1 MAKIRTRI
9 APSPTGDPH
18 VGTAYIALFNKVFAE
33 SQGGEFILR
42 IEDTD
47 QVRSTKASEQAI
59 LDSLNWLGLKW
70 AEGPDIGGPFAPY
83 RQSDRKDIYSKH
95 CQHLIDH
102 GHAFHCFCT
111 AERLDEVREQQRA
124 DGKDIGYDGHCMNLP
139 ADEVASKLVAGEPH
153 VVRMMV
159 PEDGVCVIKDVLRGD
174 VEIEWKQIDMQVL
187 MKSDGLP
194 TYHLASVV
202 DDHLME
208 ISHIM
213 RGEEWISSTPKQIA
227 LYQYFGWEPPIYVHL
242 PLLRNADKSKLSKRK
257 NPTSITYYRDLGILP
272 EALTNYLGM
281 MGWTMPNGEEVFSIA
296 DMRKDFDVTRISL
309 GGPVFDQEK
318 LSWLNGKYLRE
329 EHTPEQLL
337 QRLLDWKFNREFATP
352 LMALAQTRA
361 ETLGDIAPLLTFF
374 FQGNLPLTAASFDG
388 LKLQGEELVRVLQ
401 LILWQL
407 EARQDWQKDA
417 IFADVKAIADFTEN
431 KFKDV
436 NAPLFIAIT
445 GSTASVSVME
455 AMAILGPDLTRGRL
469 RFAITALGG
478 LGKKKLKSLEKEFSQ
493 ISQRVKPE

>member
-1 MAKIRTRI
+1 MTKIRTRI

-47 QVRSTKASEQAI
+47 QLRSTAESEQAI
-59 LDSLNWLGLKW
+59 LDSLKWLGLNW
-70 AEGPDIGGPFAPY
+70 AEGPDIGGPHAPY
-83 RQSDRKDIYSKH
+83 RQSDRRDIYQ
-95 CQHLIDH
+95 QHTQQLIDN
-102 GHAFHCFCT
+102 GHAFHCFCS
-111 AERLDEVREQQRA
+111 AERLDEVREKQRQA
-124 DGKDIGYDGHCMNLP
+124 GEDIGYDGHCMHLS
-139 ADEVASKLVAGEPH
+139 AEEVQAKLAAGEAH
-153 VVRMMV
+153 VVRMKI
-159 PEDGVCVIKDVLRGD
+159 PESGTCVIKDVLRGD

-227 LYQYFGWEPPIYVHL
+227 LYQYFGWQPPIYVHL

-257 NPTSITYYRDLGILP
+257 NPTSVTYYRELGILP
-272 EALTNYLGM
+272 EALLNFLGM
-281 MGWTMPNGEEVFSIA
+281 MGWTMPNGEEIFNL
-296 DMRKDFDVTRISL
+296 DNMKDAFDVSRISL

-329 EHTPEQLL
+329 KHTPEQLL
-337 QRLLDWKFNREFATP
+337 QRLLEWKFNADFATQ
-352 LMALAQTRA
+352 LMPLAQTRA
-361 ETLGDIAPLLTFF
+361 ETLGDIAPLLAFF
-374 FQGNLPLTAASFDG
+374 FQGNLNITESSFAG
-388 LKLQGEELVRVLQ
+388 LKLETEELKRVLQ
-401 LILWQL
+401 LILWKL
-407 EARQDWQKDA
+407 ETQRHWEKDN
-417 IFADVKAIADFTEN
+417 IFADVKAVAEHSGF
-431 KFKDV
+431 KLKDV

-445 GSTASVSVME
+445 GSSSSVSVMD
-455 AMAILGPDLTRGRL
+455 AMAILGPDMTRGRL
-469 RFAITALGG
+469 RFALDVLGG
-478 LGKKKLKSLEKEFSQ
+478 LGKKKLKSLEKEFQQ
-493 ISQRVKPE
+493 IAAFLD

>member
-1 MAKIRTRI
+1 MTKIRTRI

-47 QVRSTKASEQAI
+47 QVRSTSESEQAI
-59 LDSLNWLGLKW
+59 LDSLNWLGLNW
-70 AEGPDIGGPFAPY
+70 AEGPDIGGPHGPY
-83 RQSDRKDIYSKH
+83 RQSDRREIYQKH
-95 CQHLIDH
+95 TQELINK
-102 GHAFHCFCT
+102 GHAFHCFCS
-111 AERLDEVREQQRA
+111 ARRLDEVREKQREA
-124 DGKDIGYDGHCMNLP
+124 GEDIGYDGHCMHLSK
-139 ADEVASKLVAGEPH
+139 DEVQAKLDAGESH
-153 VVRMMV
+153 VVRMKV
-159 PEDGVCVIKDVLRGD
+159 PGEGLCVIKDVLRGD

-227 LYQYFGWEPPIYVHL
+227 LYEYFDWEPPVYVHL

-257 NPTSITYYRDLGILP
+257 NPTSITYYRELGILP
-272 EALTNYLGM
+272 EALLNFLGM
-281 MGWTMPNGEEVFSIA
+281 MGWTMPDGEEMFSLKQMSEA
-296 DMRKDFDVTRISL
+296 FDVSRISL

-318 LSWLNGKYLRE
+318 LNWLNGKYLRE
-329 EHTPEQLL
+329 RHTPEELL
-337 QRLLDWKFNREFATP
+337 QRLVAWKFNAEFATQ
-352 LMALAQTRA
+352 LMPLAQTRA
-361 ETLGDIAPLLTFF
+361 ETLGDIAPLLSFF
-374 FQGNLPLTAASFDG
+374 FQGNLEVSEDSFASLTLETDE
-388 LKLQGEELVRVLQ
+388 LKRVLQ
-401 LILWQL
+401 LILWKMETQ
-407 EARQDWQKDA
+407 RNRVKDN
-417 IFADVKAIADFTEN
+417 IFADVKAVAEHTGH
-431 KFKDV
+431 KFKDI

-455 AMAILGPDLTRGRL
+455 AMAILGPDMTRGRI
-469 RFAITALGG
+469 RYAINALGG
-478 LGKKKLKSLEKEFSQ
+478 LGKKKLKSLEKEFKQ
-493 ISQRVKPE
+493 IAAFMD

>member
-1 MAKIRTRI
+1 MTKVRTRI

-47 QVRSTKASEQAI
+47 QARSTAESEAAI
-59 LDSLNWLGLKW
+59 LDSLKWLGLNW
-70 AEGPDIGGPFAPY
+70 AEGPDVGGPHGPY
-83 RQSDRKDIYSKH
+83 RQSERKDIYQKYS
-95 CQHLIDH
+95 QQLIEE

-111 AERLDEVREQQRA
+111 AERLDEVREKQREA
-124 DGKDIGYDGHCMNLP
+124 GDDIGYDGHCKGLS
-139 ADEVASKLVAGEPH
+139 ADEVSAKLEAGDTH
-153 VVRMMV
+153 VVRMKV
-159 PEDGVCVIKDVLRGD
+159 PEAGVCTIKDVLRGD
-174 VEIEWKQIDMQVL
+174 VEIDWKQIDMQVL

-227 LYQYFGWEPPIYVHL
+227 LYQYFGWEAPTYVHL

-257 NPTSITYYRDLGILP
+257 NPTSVTYYRELGILP
-272 EALTNYLGM
+272 EALVNFLGM
-281 MGWTMPNGEEVFSIA
+281 MGWTQPDGAEVFSIE
-296 DMRKDFDVTRISL
+296 DMKASFDVNRISL

-318 LSWLNGKYLRE
+318 LNWLNGKYLRE
-329 EHTPEQLL
+329 HHTPEQLL
-337 QRLLDWKFNREFATP
+337 QKLVDWKFNAEFVTQ
-352 LMALAQTRA
+352 LMPLAQTRA
-361 ETLGDIAPLLTFF
+361 ETLGDIAPLLAFF
-374 FQGNLPLTAASFDG
+374 FQGNPDLNEDSFASS
-388 LKLQGEELVRVLQ
+388 KLDAEELKQVLQ
-401 LILWQL
+401 LILWKL
-407 EARQDWQKDA
+407 ETQRHWEKDN
-417 IFADVKAIADFTEN
+417 IFADIKAVAEFKEL

-445 GSTASVSVME
+445 GSAASVSVMD
-455 AMAILGPDLTRGRL
+455 AMAILGPDMTRGRI
-469 RFAITALGG
+469 RHAITVLGG
-478 LGKKKLKSLEKEFSQ
+478 LGKKKLKSLEKEYKRFA
-493 ISQRVKPE
+493 EFLD